1 MIRTLQFLTLAVVP
15 LFALA
20 ASAGAGQSTPQPV
33 TIEYYYRLA
42 PGGSSEWLSL
52 YKKNHNP
59 LLKELMK
66 EGLLKSEKLYTRRF
80 HAESP
85 AWDYRIVMIWRD
97 WAALEEARDRES
109 EILKSLYPNKEDH
122 DQQEKRRWELTL
134 SHWDDV
140 LAEVPL
146 DE

>member
-1 MIRTLQFLTLAVVP
+1 MIRTLQFLTLAVAP

-20 ASAGAGQSTPQPV
+20 ASAGAGQSTAQPV

-42 PGGSSEWLSL
+42 PGGSSEWLAL

-66 EGLLKSEKLYTRRF
+66 EGLLESEKLYTRRF

-85 AWDYRIVMIWRD
+85 AWD
-97 WAALEEARDRES
+97 
-109 EILKSLYPNKEDH
+109 
-122 DQQEKRRWELTL
+122 
-134 SHWDDV
+134 
-140 LAEVPL
+140 
-146 DE
+146 

>member
-1 MIRTLQFLTLAVVP
+1 MNRMLQLLTLIVVP

-20 ASAGAGQSTPQPV
+20 ASAGVDQSTAQPV

-42 PGGSSEWLSL
+42 PGGTSEWLAL

-85 AWDYRIVMIWRD
+85 AWDYKIVMIWRD
-97 WAALEEARDRES
+97 WTALDEAHIREP

-122 DQQEKRRWELTL
+122 DQQEKRRWELTV

-140 LAEVPL
+140 LSEVSL
-146 DE
+146 D

>member
-1 MIRTLQFLTLAVVP
+1 MIRTFQFLTLAVAP

-20 ASAGAGQSTPQPV
+20 VSAGAGQSTAQPV

-42 PGGSSEWLSL
+42 PGGSSEWLAL

-59 LLKELMK
+59 LLKQLMK

-85 AWDYRIVMIWRD
+85 AWDYKIVMIWRD
-97 WAALEEARDRES
+97 WAALEEARNREP

-122 DQQEKRRWELTL
+122 DQQEKRRWELTV

-140 LAEVPL
+140 LSEVSL
-146 DE
+146 D

>member
-1 MIRTLQFLTLAVVP
+1 MNRMLQLLTLIVVP

-20 ASAGAGQSTPQPV
+20 ASAGVDQSTAQPV

-42 PGGSSEWLSL
+42 PGGTSEWLAL

-85 AWDYRIVMIWRD
+85 AWDYKIVMIWRD
-97 WAALEEARDRES
+97 WAALEEARNRES
-109 EILKSLYPNKEDH
+109 EILQSLYPNKEDH
-122 DQQEKRRWELTL
+122 DQQEKRRWESTV

-140 LAEVPL
+140 LSEVSL
-146 DE
+146 D

>member
-1 MIRTLQFLTLAVVP
+1 MNRMLQLLTLIVVP

-20 ASAGAGQSTPQPV
+20 ASAGVDQSTAQPV

-42 PGGSSEWLSL
+42 PGGTSEWLAL

-85 AWDYRIVMIWRD
+85 AWDYKIVMIWRD
-97 WAALEEARDRES
+97 WAALEDARNREP

-122 DQQEKRRWELTL
+122 DQQEKRRWELTV

-140 LAEVPL
+140 LSEVSL
-146 DE
+146 D

>member
-1 MIRTLQFLTLAVVP
+1 MNLQFATLGLAP

-20 ASAGAGQSTPQPV
+20 TFASPTQPIAQPI
-33 TIEYYYRLA
+33 TIEYYYKLA
-42 PGGSSEWLSL
+42 PGGSAEWLAL

-59 LLKELMK
+59 LLKELTK

-85 AWDYRIVMIWRD
+85 AWDYKIVMIWRD
-97 WAALEEARDRES
+97 WSALEEAHNREP

-122 DQQEKRRWELTL
+122 DRQEKRRWELTL

-140 LAEVPL
+140 LDEVPL
-146 DE
+146 D

>member
-1 MIRTLQFLTLAVVP
+1 MFRNVQLFTLAMAP
-15 LFALA
+15 LLVSA
-20 ASAGAGQSTPQPV
+20 APARGGQSTEPPV
-33 TIEYYYRLA
+33 TIEYYYRLV
-42 PGGSSEWLSL
+42 PGGSSEWLAL

-85 AWDYRIVMIWRD
+85 AWDYKIVMIWRD
-97 WAALEEARDRES
+97 WAALEESRNREP
-109 EILKSLYPNKEDH
+109 EILKSLFPNKEDH

-140 LAEVPL
+140 LVEVPL
-146 DE
+146 D

>member
-1 MIRTLQFLTLAVVP
+1 MIRNLQFLIVVGAPLLA
-15 LFALA
+15 LGAFAR
-20 ASAGAGQSTPQPV
+20 GGQSTEPPV

-42 PGGSSEWLSL
+42 PGGSSEWLAL

-59 LLKELMK
+59 LLKELVK

-85 AWDYRIVMIWRD
+85 AWDYKIVMIWRD
-97 WAALEEARDRES
+97 WAALEEARSREP

-122 DQQEKRRWELTL
+122 DKQEKRRWELTV

-140 LAEVPL
+140 LSEVSL
-146 DE
+146 D

>member
-1 MIRTLQFLTLAVVP
+1 MNGMLRLLTLVVPLLLTLAAP
-15 LFALA
+15 T
-20 ASAGAGQSTPQPV
+20 AGGQSTGKPV
-33 TIEYYYRLA
+33 TIEYYYKLT
-42 PGGSSEWLSL
+42 PGGNSEWLAL

-59 LLKELMK
+59 LLKELMS

-85 AWDYRIVMIWRD
+85 AWDYKIVMIWRN
-97 WAALEEARDRES
+97 WAALEEAHNREP

-122 DQQEKRRWELTL
+122 DRQEQRRWELTL

-140 LAEVPL
+140 LDEVPL
-146 DE
+146 D

>member
-1 MIRTLQFLTLAVVP
+1 MLQLSTLTLGLLLAFVP
-15 LFALA
+15 SA
-20 ASAGAGQSTPQPV
+20 ARGQSTGQPV
-33 TIEYYYRLA
+33 TIEYYYRLV
-42 PGGSSEWLSL
+42 PGGGSEWLGL

-59 LLKELMK
+59 LLKEMMK
-66 EGLLKSEKLYTRRF
+66 EGLLESEKLYTRRF

-85 AWDYRIVMIWRD
+85 AWDYKIVMIWRD
-97 WAALEEARDRES
+97 WGALEEARNREP
-109 EILKSLYPNKEDH
+109 EILKSLFPNKQDH

-146 DE
+146 D

>member
-1 MIRTLQFLTLAVVP
+1 MIRNVELFTLAMAP
-15 LFALA
+15 LLVFA
-20 ASAGAGQSTPQPV
+20 ASARGGQSTEPPV
-33 TIEYYYRLA
+33 TIEYYYRLV
-42 PGGSSEWLSL
+42 PGGSSEWLAL

-85 AWDYRIVMIWRD
+85 AWDYKIVMIWCD
-97 WAALEEARDRES
+97 WAALEEARNREP
-109 EILKSLYPNKEDH
+109 EILKSLFPNKEDH

-146 DE
+146 D

>member
-1 MIRTLQFLTLAVVP
+1 MNLQLLALAVAP
-15 LFALA
+15 LFAFVA
-20 ASAGAGQSTPQPV
+20 SASAGPLMPQPV
-33 TIEYYYRLA
+33 TIEYYYKLV
-42 PGGSSEWLSL
+42 PGGTSEWLAL

-85 AWDYRIVMIWRD
+85 SWDYKIVMVWRD
-97 WAALEEARDRES
+97 WAALEEAHDREP
-109 EILKSLYPNKEDH
+109 EILKTLYPNKEDH
-122 DQQEKRRWELTL
+122 DQQEKRRWELTV

-140 LAEVPL
+140 LDEVPL
-146 DE
+146 D

>member
-1 MIRTLQFLTLAVVP
+1 MILRLGFGVVLFLA
-15 LFALA
+15 FA
-20 ASAGAGQSTPQPV
+20 ASFHGEQLASQPV
-33 TIEYYYRLA
+33 TIEYYYKLV
-42 PGGSSEWLSL
+42 PGGASEWLAL

-85 AWDYRIVMIWRD
+85 AWDYKIVMIWRD
-97 WAALEEARDRES
+97 WAALEEAHQREPQV
-109 EILKSLYPNKEDH
+109 LKSLYADQEDH
-122 DQQEKRRWELTL
+122 GRQEKRRWELTT

-140 LAEVPL
+140 LDEVPL
-146 DE
+146 D

>member
-1 MIRTLQFLTLAVVP
+1 MIRTLQLLTLAVVP

-20 ASAGAGQSTPQPV
+20 ASAGTGQSAAQLV

-42 PGGSSEWLSL
+42 PGGSTEWLAL

-85 AWDYRIVMIWRD
+85 AWDYKIVMIWRD
-97 WAALEEARDRES
+97 WAALEEARTREP
-109 EILKSLYPNKEDH
+109 EILKSLFPNQEDH
-122 DQQEKRRWELTL
+122 DQQEKRRWELTV

-140 LAEVPL
+140 LSEVSL
-146 DE
+146 D

>member
-1 MIRTLQFLTLAVVP
+1 MMRTLQFLTLAVAP

-20 ASAGAGQSTPQPV
+20 ASVDTGQSMAQPV

-42 PGGSSEWLSL
+42 PGGSSEWLVL

-66 EGLLKSEKLYTRRF
+66 EGLLKSEMLYTRRF

-85 AWDYRIVMIWRD
+85 AWDYKIVMIWRD
-97 WAALEEARDRES
+97 WAALEEARTREA
-109 EILKSLYPNKEDH
+109 EILKSLYPNKENH
-122 DQQEKRRWELTL
+122 DQQEKRRWELTV

-140 LAEVPL
+140 LDEVPL
-146 DE
+146 N

>member
-1 MIRTLQFLTLAVVP
+1 MCRNVQLLTLAMTP
-15 LFALA
+15 LLVLA
-20 ASAGAGQSTPQPV
+20 ASARGGQSTEPPV
-33 TIEYYYRLA
+33 TIEYYYRLV
-42 PGGSSEWLSL
+42 PGGSSEWLAL

-66 EGLLKSEKLYTRRF
+66 DGLLKSERLYTRRF

-85 AWDYRIVMIWRD
+85 AWDYKIVMIWRD
-97 WAALEEARDRES
+97 WAALEEARTREP
-109 EILKSLYPNKEDH
+109 EILKSLFPNKEDH

-140 LAEVPL
+140 LVETPL
-146 DE
+146 D

>member
-1 MIRTLQFLTLAVVP
+1 MLQLLTLIVVP

-20 ASAGAGQSTPQPV
+20 ASAGVDQSTAQPV

-42 PGGSSEWLSL
+42 PGGTSEWLAL

-85 AWDYRIVMIWRD
+85 AWDYKIVMIWRD
-97 WAALEEARDRES
+97 WAALEEAHIREP
-109 EILKSLYPNKEDH
+109 EIPSKEDH
-122 DQQEKRRWELTL
+122 DQQEKRRWELTV

-140 LAEVPL
+140 LSEVSL
-146 DE
+146 D

>member
-1 MIRTLQFLTLAVVP
+1 MIRTLQFLTLAVAL

-20 ASAGAGQSTPQPV
+20 ISAGAGQSTAQPV

-42 PGGSSEWLSL
+42 PGGNSEWLAL

-66 EGLLKSEKLYTRRF
+66 EGLLKSEKLYTRHF

-85 AWDYRIVMIWRD
+85 AWDYKIVMIWRD
-97 WAALEEARDRES
+97 WAALEEARNREP

-122 DQQEKRRWELTL
+122 DEQEKRRWELTV

-140 LAEVPL
+140 LSDVSL
-146 DE
+146 D

>member
-1 MIRTLQFLTLAVVP
+1 MTRIFRILILAVVL
-15 LFALA
+15 LFPLA
-20 ASAGAGQSTPQPV
+20 ASAGADQPAGQPV
-33 TIEYYYRLA
+33 TVEYYYRLV
-42 PGGSSEWLSL
+42 PGGASEWLGL

-66 EGLLKSEKLYTRRF
+66 EGLLKSEKLYMRRF

-85 AWDYRIVMIWRD
+85 AWDYKIVMTWRN
-97 WAALEEARDRES
+97 WAALDEAHDREP

-122 DQQEKRRWELTL
+122 DQQEKRRWELTA

-140 LAEVPL
+140 LDEVPL
-146 DE
+146 D